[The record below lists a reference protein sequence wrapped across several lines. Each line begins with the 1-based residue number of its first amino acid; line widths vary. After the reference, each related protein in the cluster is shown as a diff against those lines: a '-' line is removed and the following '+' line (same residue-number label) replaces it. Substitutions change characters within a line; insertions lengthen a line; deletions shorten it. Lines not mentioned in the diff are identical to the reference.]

1 MAFKKRADRS
11 NSLPMRVSLSGG
23 IYKPPQGGFFLLNS
37 LKTWHE
43 GDGNLFS
50 DHMTLV
56 ALDRDLKVSSLIAG
70 LGDGYVEAAGLFLSH
85 WTGVAIFAE
94 NHCFLSGLNPVSD
107 GCLHDRLSE
116 SGTRAEKNT
125 WKHNCGAGNRA

>member
-1 MAFKKRADRS
+1 M
-11 NSLPMRVSLSGG
+11 
-23 IYKPPQGGFFLLNS
+23 LNS
-37 LKTWHE
+37 LKTWQE

-56 ALDRDLKVSSLIAG
+56 ALDCDLKVSSLIAG

-94 NHCFLSGLNPVSD
+94 NHCLLSGLNPVSG
-107 GCLHDRLSE
+107 GCLRDILSE

-125 WKHNCGAGNRA
+125 WKHNCGADNRA